1 MVGLL
6 QQIQPAFQ
14 QVMAVLNNFCSRLR
28 ENGDYFFNNWSCS
41 RRFASGLQLGS
52 NLLGQFG
59 GTFDK
64 AGLAVGL
71 LVKVLTKVALAALGI
86 SGPFGL
92 IISLIVSF
100 VTAWMKTGD
109 LSVGGITQVFDN
121 LGNTITSVTTML
133 ATNLPKVIQLLQQ
146 S

>member
-1 MVGLL
+1 M
-6 QQIQPAFQ
+6 
-14 QVMAVLNNFCSRLR
+14 
-28 ENGDYFFNNWSCS
+28 
-41 RRFASGLQLGS
+41 
-52 NLLGQFG
+52 
-59 GTFDK
+59 
-64 AGLAVGL
+64 
-71 LVKVLTKVALAALGI
+71 VKVLTKVALAALGI

-133 ATNLPKVIQLLQQ
+133 ATNLPKVIQLYNSLNQYSRKITEAIPSIVTALSSLITLIVGAIVANLPVLMKRQ
-146 S
+146 HKLLLR

>member
-1 MVGLL
+1 
-6 QQIQPAFQ
+6 
-14 QVMAVLNNFCSRLR
+14 MATIFSTIGRVLT
-28 ENGDYFFNNWSCS
+28 GV
-41 RRFASGLQLGS
+41 FASGLQLGS

-109 LSVGGITQVFDN
+109 LSAGGITQVFDN

-133 ATNLPKVIQLLQQ
+133 AANLPKVIQLLQP

>member
-1 MVGLL
+1 MPFKELFQRRLVNCRTATTD
-6 QQIQPAFQ
+6 PAYFQ

-28 ENGDYFFNNWSCS
+28 ENGDYFSTIG
-41 RRFASGLQLGS
+41 RVLAGVFASGLQLGS

-86 SGPFGL
+86 SG
-92 IISLIVSF
+92 SLV
-100 VTAWMKTGD
+100 
-109 LSVGGITQVFDN
+109 
-121 LGNTITSVTTML
+121 
-133 ATNLPKVIQLLQQ
+133 
-146 S
+146 